1 MIYVVQ
7 KDNYDAHVLYAGSSA
22 HEALLEAGKMESCR
36 VTLWKNG
43 KKFLVT
49 KKPEITTRESVK

>member
-7 KDNYDAHVLYAGSSA
+7 ESNSVNDYRPIYAGSSA
-22 HEALLEAGKMESCR
+22 HEALMAANKVKSCR

-43 KKFLVT
+43 KRFVIEEE
-49 KKPEITTRESVK
+49 KK